1 VAAGSTRDRSASPH
15 TSAASRNGLPSR
27 ADSSRESRTLGS
39 ASNPPGTL
47 SQLVER
53 SIHLHPTLVEILNK
67 YEHRSISYVRACRKG
82 GAYLDGLMGLND
94 LEQDTLSLEF
104 SETLN
109 RTDRRRDEVQEGGR
123 GEREKEGGEKAEVN
137 RLDWGEVG
145 GRERGI

>member
-1 VAAGSTRDRSASPH
+1 
-15 TSAASRNGLPSR
+15 
-27 ADSSRESRTLGS
+27 
-39 ASNPPGTL
+39 
-47 SQLVER
+47 
-53 SIHLHPTLVEILNK
+53 
-67 YEHRSISYVRACRKG
+67 
-82 GAYLDGLMGLND
+82 MGLND